1 MVSQVAFPM
10 STTSDR
16 RAKKGTIVEEDAF
29 KKISALENE
38 LAHLRAQIAAI
49 VTVQGAKSGY
59 QSSISEWFLIGPC
72 LLLPSYVAF

>member
-1 MVSQVAFPM
+1 MVHQVAFPM

-59 QSSISEWFLIGPC
+59 QSSISEWFLIGPLAYLC
-72 LLLPSYVAF
+72 DFLT